1 MTALTHANTATRA
14 GDREREVTAGHLGQ
28 ALAEGYLD
36 MAEYE
41 DRVLSAFS
49 AHTAGELNQ
58 LLADLPMHQ
67 LRRSDPRRR
76 AARHAAARMSVRL
89 HLAGYLLMVVIVL
102 TVWLAVALSA
112 GAWYFWPVW
121 PILGAGIGVL
131 AHAIPIRLRVGP
143 PARG

>member
-49 AHTAGELNQ
+49 AHTAG
-58 LLADLPMHQ
+58 
-67 LRRSDPRRR
+67 RCTSS
-76 AARHAAARMSVRL
+76 AAA
-89 HLAGYLLMVVIVL
+89 
-102 TVWLAVALSA
+102 TPA
-112 GAWYFWPVW
+112 GAPPGTPPPECRCACTWP
-121 PILGAGIGVL
+121 ATC
-131 AHAIPIRLRVGP
+131 
-143 PARG
+143 